1 MSESQRHLAVRVGAT
16 AAVAGAVL
24 GAVVN
29 VVHGDLPQDPQDA
42 LTRVAGSPVW
52 GLLHLGIVVTAVLV
66 LVAILGLSQAANGD
80 LARLLAVGAAVLAL
94 PGAAV
99 AITVTAIDGFATKA
113 MAQAWAEGDRA
124 TAFGDAVAV
133 ETVQNALFHAEAA
146 FFFGLPILLIGL
158 AAQLPEAGL
167 PRWPGVLAVVGG
179 AGALV
184 FGSAGLAG
192 LELPGLLFNGFAGLT
207 TLWALLTGIS
217 VWRRAA
223 RPTRETSS
231 LQMRA

>member
-1 MSESQRHLAVRVGAT
+1 MRQNQRQWAVRVGAT
-16 AAVAGAVL
+16 AAMAAAAL

-29 VVHGDLPQDPQDA
+29 VAHGDLPEDPQDA
-42 LTRVAGSPVW
+42 LTRVAGSSLW
-52 GLLHLGIVVTAVLV
+52 GMLHLGIVVTALLL

-80 LARLLAVGAAVLAL
+80 LARLLALGASVLAL

-113 MAQAWAEGDRA
+113 MAQAWAASDLA

-158 AAQLPEAGL
+158 AAQFPEAGL

-184 FGSAGLAG
+184 FGSFGLAG

-207 TLWALLTGIS
+207 TIWALLTGIS

-223 RPTRETSS
+223 RPARETGASPTR
-231 LQMRA
+231 L